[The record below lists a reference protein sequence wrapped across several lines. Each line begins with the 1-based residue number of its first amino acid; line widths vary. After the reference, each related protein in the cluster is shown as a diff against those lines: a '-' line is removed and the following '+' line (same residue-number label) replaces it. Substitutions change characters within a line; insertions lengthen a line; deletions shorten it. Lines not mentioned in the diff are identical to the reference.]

1 MHGQRA
7 KHPEGYYMN
16 DIKIGKASV
25 SIWALLAFIGA
36 IFAFISFFL
45 AMTKFSY
52 SYGIGELTTKA
63 ISGIDMISNKWDGN
77 DYSHFTFWK
86 IMPLLTMLAALAT
99 IVLGILPVFGVNNSG
114 VKTAFMVCAIVT
126 FVLGLLVF
134 ICSAGKPII
143 ESDYYV
149 WNKVQRQVGAY
160 FALIGGIVAGLGAV
174 LDKLGVKI

>member
-1 MHGQRA
+1 
-7 KHPEGYYMN
+7 MN
-16 DIKIGKASV
+16 DIKIGQASV

-134 ICSAGKPII
+134 ICSAGKPVID
-143 ESDYYV
+143 SDYI
-149 WNKVQRQVGAY
+149 WESAKAHRQVGAY

>member
-1 MHGQRA
+1 
-7 KHPEGYYMN
+7 MN

-45 AMTKFSY
+45 AITKFAATS
-52 SYGIGELTTKA
+52 SFVTLTTDS
-63 ISGIDMISNKWDGN
+63 ISGIDMISGKWGGN

-134 ICSAGKPII
+134 ICSAGKPVID
-143 ESDYYV
+143 SDYI
-149 WNKVQRQVGAY
+149 WDGTKAHRLVGAY